1 MELFI
6 ILGATIVIG
15 LIIAIAEKKRNL
27 DQHNAIIN
35 SNQNSDEIVKR
46 LDIIINQQNYLI
58 QLEQQKQSINYNQQ
72 NTQQNIPQNYDNSGF
87 DNRQ

>member
-6 ILGATIVIG
+6 IIGATIVIG

-35 SNQNSDEIVKR
+35 SNQNSDEIIKR
-46 LDIIINQQNYLI
+46 LDIIINQQKYLI
-58 QLEQQKQSINYNQQ
+58 QLEQQKLYNSQSQNYN
-72 NTQQNIPQNYDNSGF
+72 NSGF
-87 DNRQ
+87 DNWQ

>member
-1 MELFI
+1 MEVFV
-6 ILGATIVIG
+6 IV
-15 LIIAIAEKKRNL
+15 IIAILSIIVTLLIAIEGKKRNT

-35 SNQNSDEIVKR
+35 SSQNSDEIVKR

-58 QLEQQKQSINYNQQ
+58 QLEQQKLYNSQ
-72 NTQQNIPQNYDNSGF
+72 PQNYNNSGF